1 MNKNLILI
9 LTELEELSGHRKEE
23 LSNLFERRKN
33 NLNCRGVACSSCP
46 LNPIFDWEIDM
57 YKDHLIKIM
66 RFL

>member
-1 MNKNLILI
+1 MNRNLILI

-46 LNPIFDWEIDM
+46 LNPIFDWEIGM
-57 YKDHLIKIM
+57 YKDHLIETM
-66 RFL
+66 RSL